1 MEKKVVERRNGRYQI
16 NEGIFDIIKILI
28 TGSAGDIKK
37 IKDKNLSKA
46 GRELKKSVVDMS
58 SALDKEAKKQGKT
71 KEEVTQDILDQLGL
85 KSTLRT

>member
-1 MEKKVVERRNGRYQI
+1 MKNKVVERRNGRYQI

-46 GRELKKSVVDMS
+46 GRELK
-58 SALDKEAKKQGKT
+58 
-71 KEEVTQDILDQLGL
+71 
-85 KSTLRT
+85 